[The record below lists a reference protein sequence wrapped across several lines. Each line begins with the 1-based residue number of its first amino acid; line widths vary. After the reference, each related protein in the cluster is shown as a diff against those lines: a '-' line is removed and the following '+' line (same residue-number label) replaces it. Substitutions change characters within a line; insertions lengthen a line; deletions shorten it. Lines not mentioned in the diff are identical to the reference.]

1 VTLVGEAITYIK
13 ALKEKADMLGKQ
25 ALVRQTATRGEAS
38 SSLSLTAMPQTAQG
52 ISALCASDV
61 TRGWAGVPVPPAAP
75 AMPASPLRCMTWTG
89 PNVALTVAN
98 DNAYISVYTPRHANI
113 LTMPPW

>member
-13 ALKEKADMLGKQ
+13 ALKEKVDMLGKQ

-38 SSLSLTAMPQTAQG
+38 SLSLSLTAMPQTAQG

-75 AMPASPLRCMTWTG
+75 AVPASPMRYKTWTG
-89 PNVALTVAN
+89 PNVVLTVAN
-98 DNAYISVYTPRHANI
+98 DNAYISVCAP
-113 LTMPPW
+113 